1 MGPATIS
8 KRLRDRARLW
18 LIASIAPAVLASG
31 AATADTG
38 VRTATAVDPF
48 SLYGR
53 EIYFD
58 VYREGDKVGFHRAQF
73 SRKGEDLIVKTEFQ
87 LQIDVLF
94 FTAYRYVYRSE
105 SRWRNG
111 QLENLR
117 AAVDDDGTTS
127 FVVASRDS
135 GRIKI
140 ENPEGT
146 VAADAPLY
154 PTNHWNA
161 AVLSQS
167 RVLNTLT
174 GRVNDVRIV
183 PQRREAVSTERG
195 NVSATHHLYTG
206 DLATEVWYDDDG
218 RWVKMRFKARDGSTI
233 EYVCRRC
240 QGPRLK
246 KAER

>member
-1 MGPATIS
+1 
-8 KRLRDRARLW
+8 L
-18 LIASIAPAVLASG
+18 IAPAILASAG
-31 AATADTG
+31 AAAETAK
-38 VRTATAVDPF
+38 RTASAVDPF
-48 SLYGR
+48 SLYGAD
-53 EIYFD
+53 IYFD
-58 VYREGDKVGFHRAQF
+58 VYREGDKVGFHRTRFA
-73 SRKGEDLIVKTEFQ
+73 KTGEDLIVNTTFQ

-94 FTAYRYVYRSE
+94 FTAYRYLYKSE

-111 QLENLR
+111 RLESLR

-127 FVVASRDS
+127 FVSASTDS
-135 GRIKI
+135 GGIKI
-140 ENPEGT
+140 RNAEGT

-183 PQRREAVSTERG
+183 PQRRETVATERG
-195 NVSATHHLYTG
+195 NVQATHHLYTG
-206 DLATEVWYDDDG
+206 DLATEVWYDDEG

-233 EYVCRRC
+233 EYACRRC
-240 QGPRLK
+240 QGPRIK
-246 KAER
+246 KAQR

>member
-1 MGPATIS
+1 MGPATAI
-8 KRLRDRARLW
+8 RRTRNRFRIWPIA
-18 LIASIAPAVLASG
+18 LIAPVILAS
-31 AATADTG
+31 AAAAVGTG
-38 VRTATAVDPF
+38 ERTASAVDPF
-48 SLYGR
+48 SLYGN

-58 VYREGDKVGFHRAQF
+58 VYREGDKVGFHRTQF
-73 SRKGEDLIVKTEFQ
+73 SRKGGDLIVNSEFQ
-87 LQIDVLF
+87 LRIDVLF
-94 FTAYRYVYRSE
+94 FTAYRYLYRSE

-111 QLENLR
+111 QLESLR

-140 ENPEGT
+140 RNAEGT
-146 VAADAPLY
+146 IAVNSPLY

-161 AVLSQS
+161 AVLSQP

-195 NVSATHHLYTG
+195 KVPATHHLYTG
-206 DLATEVWYDDDG
+206 DLATEVWYDDAG

-240 QGPRLK
+240 QGNQKVQR
-246 KAER
+246 